1 MSAALMPVFSGWDS
15 SMIGD
20 RTAGGKA
27 RRIAAELNAG
37 KARGVQLKIFVAL
50 GPGAPYPAWR
60 RSRGTTPLTPID
72 RKDALGDSPA
82 GGFFLCHRQR
92 ALLWTIGATG

>member
-20 RTAGGKA
+20 RTAGGKV

-37 KARGVQLKIFVAL
+37 NARGVQPKISGAL
-50 GPGAPYPAWR
+50 GRGAPYPVGR
-60 RSRGTTPLTPID
+60 RSRGPPPLTPTA
-72 RKDALGDSPA
+72 RKEPLGDSPA